1 MEGRGD
7 KLSFLSLYSPCCGV
21 FLMMLSDLA
30 TAIQVSICQNYS
42 LTIESAIPIGTG
54 AMSTTMR
61 LATDRGGL
69 FLKIYRSAR
78 NQETSAQPD
87 LQRIAFTHAVQT
99 FLHQQ
104 GFPVPRLLSNNSGE
118 TFSVCNSP
126 LEVEEVYALSEFI
139 EGSDYNVANSDQLR
153 ASGEMLGRLHQ
164 QLRQFQPQIQP
175 TGPPLETELFIQL
188 KACLSRL
195 QSVTEKDL
203 VSSIQID
210 SWIHEVEMLRDSIG
224 AAAHN
229 TQYEQD
235 WLIHGDYR
243 AQNLKFDG
251 GGIRAILDLDTA
263 CRTSRLY
270 DLGYALVFFPAVYQ
284 DTPLTKNQQSIFL
297 RAYES
302 ICPLSE
308 AEREILPTHLRLAF
322 LRGMTLWLDLYYFA
336 GMSERT
342 RPWIQG
348 YLQHAQ
354 SLF

>member
-1 MEGRGD
+1 M
-7 KLSFLSLYSPCCGV
+7 F
-21 FLMMLSDLA
+21 FDLA
-30 TAIQVSICQNYS
+30 VVIQISIRQNYN

-61 LATDRGGL
+61 LATNRGAL

-78 NQETSAQPD
+78 NQRDVAQPD
-87 LQRIAFTHAVQT
+87 LQRIAFTHAVQD
-99 FLHQQ
+99 FLHRE
-104 GFPVPRLLSNNSGE
+104 GFPVPRLLSNSNGE

-126 LEVEEVYALSEFI
+126 LEVGEVYALSEFI
-139 EGSDYNVANSDQLR
+139 EGSDYDVGNSDQLR

-164 QLRQFQPQIQP
+164 QLRQFQSQIQP
-175 TGPPLETELFIQL
+175 TGSSLETEIFIQL
-188 KACLSRL
+188 QERLSHL
-195 QSVTEKDL
+195 QSVVEKDP
-203 VSSIQID
+203 VPPTQID
-210 SWIHEVEMLRDSIG
+210 AWIHEIEALRDSVR
-224 AAAHN
+224 AVDD
-229 TQYEQD
+229 TQYEQA

-251 GGIRAILDLDTA
+251 SGIRAILDLDTVCPA
-263 CRTSRLY
+263 SRLY

-284 DTPLTKNQQSIFL
+284 DTPLTKSQQSIFL

-302 ICPLSE
+302 ISPLSE
-308 AEREILPTHLRLAF
+308 IEREMLPTHLRLAF

-342 RPWIQG
+342 RPWIEG